1 MDKYNDKSLKR
12 FKRIEINRQKEKK
25 FPKSL
30 INYKSFFFSS
40 IVLGKVLIKK
50 ILKLKYIFF
59 LVLIYI
65 LYLVYTMKSKLESS
79 YEEIEK
85 FIKFN
90 LIGNLRHS
98 TSEFY
103 HRDNPQISIVI
114 STFNGEVYLKPAV
127 RSIQNQN
134 FLNIEIII
142 VDDGSTDKSI
152 EVVKELM
159 KEDKRIKLL
168 ANGVNRGTLYTK
180 TRGVLNAKGKYV
192 MTLDHDNLYAHKNV
206 FNKLYRDAEYY
217 NLDLLGFATIG
228 TTVKVKNI
236 TENNFINYFRT
247 KIIKKPYIKKRFV
260 VFDKTNESGT
270 YLYLYFIKTRL
281 FIDSI
286 KKLGDK
292 FIQRNIDAHDDTIL
306 MFIISRNALRLKHL
320 KEIYYILLIWPKDYD
335 QSLKIQREIKQRE
348 RSIKN
353 CYSYLTFIEVL
364 ILFAENDDK
373 FIPERCLDMW
383 FFNQPLCK
391 DNPNISN
398 EILRIFKLFLN
409 DKYISSEVK
418 KKIILFLNTTTI
430 IS

>member
-1 MDKYNDKSLKR
+1 MDKYIDKSLKS
-12 FKRIEINRQKEKK
+12 FKRTEINRQKEKK
-25 FPKSL
+25 FPKLL

-40 IVLGKVLIKK
+40 TVLRKK

-65 LYLVYTMKSKLESS
+65 LYLVYTIKSKLESS

-85 FIKFN
+85 FIKMN
-90 LIGNLRHS
+90 LIGDLRHS
-98 TSEFY
+98 ATEFY
-103 HRDNPQISIVI
+103 HRDNPQISIII

-168 ANGVNRGTLYTK
+168 VNGVNRGTLYTK
-180 TRGVLNAKGKYV
+180 TRGVLNSKGKYV
-192 MTLDHDNLYAHKNV
+192 MTLDHDNLYSHKNV

-217 NLDLLGFATIG
+217 NLDLLGFGSICS
-228 TTVKVKNI
+228 TVKVKNI
-236 TENNFINYFRT
+236 TDNNIINYIRT
-247 KIIKKPYIKKRFV
+247 KNIKKPNIKKRF
-260 VFDKTNESGT
+260 FGYDKTIESST
-270 YLYLYFIKTRL
+270 LLSLYFIKTKL

-286 KKLGDK
+286 KKLGDN
-292 FIQRNIDAHDDTIL
+292 FIQRNIDAHDDSIL
-306 MFIISRNALRLKHL
+306 MFIISRTALRLKHL
-320 KEIYYILLIWPKDYD
+320 KEIYYIYLSWPKEYD
-335 QSLKIQREIKQRE
+335 KSLKIQREIKHRE
-348 RSIKN
+348 RKIKN

-373 FIPERCLDMW
+373 FIPERWLEML
-383 FFNQPLCK
+383 FFNQPFCK
-391 DNPNISN
+391 DNPNISVD
-398 EILRIFKLFLN
+398 ILRILKLFLN
-409 DKYISSEVK
+409 DK
-418 KKIILFLNTTTI
+418 
-430 IS
+430 